1 MYPRTPLP
9 HAEQLARLKTYLRS
23 ARIDLRRRYDASFKA
38 TKGRRDCPL
47 EVQIKH
53 LAVDHAQNTV
63 KLLEACVHELQRQE
77 AMFYAP
83 FKPGDRIEVEFQKE
97 AIVRTYLVVDIR
109 PGKGKKYTYDC
120 VALTK
125 SGSMY
130 KRRSNAWITPSA
142 SSTIRASGAPLNA
155 EGKWESEYFRRC
167 AETSRVMSMDRGDL
181 RLFKAQNKPW
191 WGVADYKRWDFLDP
205 PPPKDRSIE

>member
-23 ARIDLRRRYDASFKA
+23 ARADLRRRYDASFKA

-53 LAVDHAQNTV
+53 LALDHAQTTV
-63 KLLEACVHELQRQE
+63 KLLEACVREVQRQE

-83 FKPGDRIEVEFQKE
+83 FKPGDCIEVERQEE
-97 AIVRTYLVVDIR
+97 ATVRRYLVVDILPDKR
-109 PGKGKKYTYDC
+109 KKYLYDC

-130 KRRSNAWITPSA
+130 KRGCSIWILPST
-142 SSTIRASGAPLNA
+142 SSIIRASEAPLNDD
-155 EGKWESEYFRRC
+155 GKWEAEYYRRC
-167 AETSRVMSMDRGDL
+167 AETSRLMSMHRGDL
-181 RLFKAQNKPW
+181 RMFEAQKAPW
-191 WGVADYKRWDFLDP
+191 WGAADYKRRALLDP
-205 PPPKDRSIE
+205 PPIDRGIE